1 MLFSSRL
8 PLSSL
13 IDMCRSLRHYLGAGL
28 TMRDVFRQLA
38 RKGPGDVRP
47 LAQRVLVRVEHGESL
62 EDALAHEK
70 AFLPPLFLS
79 LATIGEQTGN
89 LPEIFRELEQYFI
102 LQQKLRRQFWS
113 QSFWPIF
120 QFFAAIFVIAG
131 MIYIIGIL
139 TPAGSK
145 PYDPL
150 GFGLTGPSGAGIFLV
165 IALGTV
171 AAVVAGFFI
180 ATRLLQQGARVDAFL
195 LRVPALG
202 PCLRALALTRYCL
215 AQRLTL
221 ETGMPI
227 KTAVRL
233 SLSATGNAAFAAAAD
248 VVLPG
253 LQRGEELT
261 ACLARTRLFPEEFQ
275 HILAV
280 GEESGRLTEVLE
292 HQGDYYQE
300 ESARR
305 LTILTQAASW
315 GVWLLTAMF
324 IIFLI
329 FRMALTYIG
338 MIDRAAEGRF

>member
-13 IDMCRSLRHYLGAGL
+13 IDTCRTLRHYLGAGL

-38 RKGPGDVRP
+38 RKGRADVRP
-47 LAQRVLVRVEHGESL
+47 LAQRVLVHVEHGESL

-70 AFLPPLFLS
+70 ALLPPLFLS
-79 LATIGEQTGN
+79 LATVGEQTGN

-102 LQQKLRRQFWS
+102 LQRKLHRQFWS

-120 QFFAAIFVIAG
+120 QFFTAIFVIAG
-131 MIYIIGIL
+131 MIYLIGIL
-139 TPAGSK
+139 TPSGST

-150 GFGLTGPSGAGIFLV
+150 GFGLTGPSGAGIFLA

-171 AAVVAGFFI
+171 AAVVVGFFV
-180 ATRLLQQGARVDAFL
+180 ATRVLKQGARVDAFL
-195 LRVPALG
+195 LRVPAVG

-227 KTAVRL
+227 KTAARL
-233 SLSATGNAAFAAAAD
+233 SMTGTGNAAFAAAAD
-248 VVLPG
+248 VVLAG
-253 LQRGEELT
+253 LKRGDELT
-261 ACLARTRLFPEEFQ
+261 DCLTRTGLFPADFL
-275 HILAV
+275 HMLAV
-280 GEESGRLTEVLE
+280 GEESGRLTEILE

-305 LTILTQAASW
+305 LTALTQAASW
-315 GVWLLTAMF
+315 GVWLLTAVF
-324 IIFLI
+324 IVFFI
-329 FRMALTYIG
+329 FRIALTYIG

>member
-13 IDMCRSLRHYLGAGL
+13 IDTCRTLRHYLGAGL

-38 RKGPGDVRP
+38 RKGPRDVQPMAR
-47 LAQRVLVRVEHGESL
+47 RVLAHVEQGESL

-70 AFLPPLFLS
+70 ALLPPLFLS
-79 LATIGEQTGN
+79 LATVGEQTGN

-102 LQQKLRRQFWS
+102 LQQRLRRQFWS

-120 QFFAAIFVIAG
+120 QFFTAIFVIAG
-131 MIYIIGIL
+131 MIYLIGIL
-139 TPAGSK
+139 TPSGSK
-145 PYDPL
+145 PFDPL
-150 GFGLTGPSGAGIFLV
+150 GFGLTGTTGAGIFLA

-171 AAVVAGFFI
+171 AAVVAGFLV
-180 ATRLLQQGARVDAFL
+180 ATRLLKQGARVDAFL

-233 SLSATGNAAFAAAAD
+233 SLSATGNAAFTAAAD
-248 VVLPG
+248 VVLAG
-253 LQRGEELT
+253 IKRGDELT
-261 ACLARTRLFPEEFQ
+261 ACLAQARLFPTDFL
-275 HILAV
+275 HMLAV
-280 GEESGRLTEVLE
+280 GEERGRLTEILE

-300 ESARR
+300 ESSRR
-305 LTILTQAASW
+305 LTALTQAASW
-315 GVWLLTAMF
+315 GVWLLTALF

-329 FRMALTYIG
+329 FRIALTYIG
-338 MIDRAAEGRF
+338 LLEPSRYGLP